1 MTNKKEYKKGV
12 LQCRSCHKTFHQSDV
27 KKVKTERLGLEIE
40 EGTCPY
46 CGSHT
51 YGLVAYP
58 VDEFDLLFK
67 NGIHKNT
74 DKKLRHDLNVMTN
87 QIIAEDVN
95 KYKVQ
100 MTIKKINKERMAMA

>member
-1 MTNKKEYKKGV
+1 MTNNKEYKKGV
-12 LQCRSCHKTFHQSDV
+12 LQCRSCHNTFHQSDV

-58 VDEFDLLFK
+58 VDEFDLLYK
-67 NGIHKNT
+67 NGIHRNT
-74 DKKLRHDLNVMTN
+74 NRKLREHLDDV
-87 QIIAEDVN
+87 IDEIFIEDDYELKKKQFVREVN
-95 KYKVQ
+95 
-100 MTIKKINKERMAMA
+100 TERMATA